1 MKMLVTCT
9 MALACALAACNSPVT
24 GKTAAGGRAGL
35 GYGIGTTHRTESDK
49 MSTGENEPVSV
60 PQRDQELMHSTEN
73 PMAQPDE
80 AGHDTMMDKMLAN
93 GIVEM
98 EEMESMLSDDDM
110 EDMKEPMMNVM
121 MTAMMEG
128 MYQRHSAPIPA
139 DYAGLHNPV
148 AAGSAS
154 LARGQEIYS
163 ENCEICHGVSGMGD
177 GPDGAQLSPGPA
189 PIRISGQMLSDEY
202 LFWRISEGGEVF
214 DTAMPTWKRI
224 LDERQRWDVI
234 NYVRALGR

>member
-93 GIVEM
+93 GIVET
-98 EEMESMLSDDDM
+98 EEMESMLAHDDM
-110 EDMKEPMMNVM
+110 KDMTEPMMNVM
-121 MTAMMEG
+121 MMAMMEG

-148 AAGSAS
+148 VAGSAS

-163 ENCEICHGVSGMGD
+163 ENCEICHGVSGLGD

>member
-1 MKMLVTCT
+1 MLTRWGRVYSVGMKKLAVLLVT
-9 MALACALAACNSPVT
+9 LASMVVGYSLFVDVT
-24 GKTAAGGRAGL
+24 L
-35 GYGIGTTHRTESDK
+35 PP
-49 MSTGENEPVSV
+49 ST
-60 PQRDQELMHSTEN
+60 
-73 PMAQPDE
+73 PDE
-80 AGHDTMMDKMLAN
+80 AGHDTMMDKMLVY
-93 GIVEM
+93 GMVEM
-98 EEMESMLSDDDM
+98 EEMEEMHANDEM
-110 EDMKEPMMNVM
+110 EDMTEPMMN
-121 MTAMMEG
+121 AMMMAMTEG
-128 MYQRHSAPIPA
+128 MYQRHRAPIPA

-148 AAGSAS
+148 AAGSVS

-163 ENCEICHGVSGMGD
+163 ENCRTCHGVSGLGD

-189 PIRISGQMLSDEY
+189 PIKISGQMLSDEY